1 MQSAPLRRF
10 GEDSMVFFNYATM
23 QMAAKIVYYGPG
35 LCGKTTNL
43 HVIYGRTAP
52 TSRGEMV
59 CLETETDRTLFFD
72 LLPLD
77 VGVIGG
83 FKTRLQLYTVPGQVF
98 YNTTRK
104 LVLKGVDGIVF
115 VADSQRPMRDPN
127 VESLKNLRENLAE
140 IGLTLETVPRVF
152 QYNKR
157 DLPNILS
164 LDELNESLNPDGS
177 VEFHEASATNGTGV
191 FETLKAISKLTLRSL
206 KGRMTVEQRRP
217 TVVVSGETPAPI
229 PAAALHARPPGAR
242 VSGITAAIESLG
254 EADAAPAT
262 PPPETNAFDSTISR
276 LQRLQSLHRQGV
288 DLHAASA
295 AGTGLAALTP
305 PATAMPAGAGPQEA
319 PFEAANL
326 PPADDPGGEVS
337 FAEIQPPPDE
347 PPPDSSVKHVRV
359 RSNVDI
365 LSELEKLRKIATQKP
380 ASPSLKVEERRG
392 RLARRPPRLHA
403 QPQEG
408 RRAEFRGPRPP
419 GRAREEPARE
429 RRAVLRRRLRRLD
442 RTRKALRRRARGRQG
457 PAEAPPLAQIQR
469 PRRMKTA
476 RLLAALGAFAA
487 AGCASAPAGDR
498 AAAPAAP
505 SPDAAALAARAQAT
519 DLFYRGK
526 AFALAGDGACA
537 REAFQEALET
547 FRAAARPGNGSD
559 LAFAGELWDSVGV
572 YRPAVD
578 DGRAR
583 APSRSARPPRTRA
596 TASSPPRRPRARTSS
611 RRRRRRSPRSPPESP
626 STSRSS

>member
-1 MQSAPLRRF
+1 
-10 GEDSMVFFNYATM
+10 MVFFNYATM

-140 IGLTLETVPRVF
+140 IGLTLESVPRVF

-157 DLPNILS
+157 DLQNILS
-164 LDELNESLNPDGS
+164 IDELNESLNPDGA
-177 VEFHEASATNGTGV
+177 VEWHEASATHGTGV

-206 KGRMTVEQRRP
+206 KGRMAVEQRRP
-217 TVVVSGETPAPI
+217 TVVVSAETPAPI
-229 PAAALHARPPGAR
+229 PAAALHGPDRTTT
-242 VSGITAAIESLG
+242 SGITAAIDSLTPQ
-254 EADAAPAT
+254 ASAAPAPE
-262 PPPETNAFDSTISR
+262 PPAGSPFDSTISR
-276 LQRLQSLHRQGV
+276 LKRLQSLARLGV

-295 AGTGLAALTP
+295 SGATLSSLTAAAA
-305 PATAMPAGAGPQEA
+305 PAEA
-319 PFEAANL
+319 PFEAAMA
-326 PPADDPGGEVS
+326 PPADDPGAEVS
-337 FAEIQPPPDE
+337 FAEIQPPADE

-380 ASPSLKVEERRG
+380 APSHTKPKSAADVSLDDLLGSSRNHKKDVAQSFEVLVPREALEKSRRVTVG
-392 RLARRPPRLHA
+392 LS
-403 QPQEG
+403 
-408 RRAEFRGPRPP
+408 F
-419 GRAREEPARE
+419 
-429 RRAVLRRRLRRLD
+429 
-442 RTRKALRRRARGRQG
+442 
-457 PAEAPPLAQIQR
+457 
-469 PRRMKTA
+469 
-476 RLLAALGAFAA
+476 
-487 AGCASAPAGDR
+487 
-498 AAAPAAP
+498 
-505 SPDAAALAARAQAT
+505 
-519 DLFYRGK
+519 
-526 AFALAGDGACA
+526 GDGAGA
-537 REAFQEALET
+537 RIGAEKKFDVELAESRDIQKLLLSLKFNV
-547 FRAAARPGNGSD
+547 RP
-559 LAFAGELWDSVGV
+559 E
-572 YRPAVD
+572 
-578 DGRAR
+578 
-583 APSRSARPPRTRA
+583 
-596 TASSPPRRPRARTSS
+596 
-611 RRRRRRSPRSPPESP
+611 
-626 STSRSS
+626 